1 MQWGVKMEEAE
12 NLTEERLDEIA
23 ATFGSVEECDR
34 TCMEVFIK
42 NRWSLH
48 KSVEWSKC
56 EALYLK
62 RAAFVIMAGL
72 AKSDNTLQNSI
83 FRAFLPILIRE
94 SVDERDEIAD
104 VISWALKE
112 IGKRNA
118 DLTEAALHAAE
129 KIETMQTPSA
139 RRIGET
145 VTEML
150 KKPALGHYNYPKEKY
165 ATA

>member
-1 MQWGVKMEEAE
+1 MEKAE
-12 NLTEERLDEIA
+12 NLTEEMLDEIA

-34 TCMEVFIK
+34 TCMEVFVK

-56 EALYLK
+56 EARYLK

-72 AKSDNTLQNSI
+72 AKSDNTLQNAI

-94 SVDERDEIAD
+94 SSDTREEITEA
-104 VISWALKE
+104 ISWALKE

-129 KIETMQTPSA
+129 KIEMMQTPSA
-139 RRIGET
+139 RRIGKSVLAT
-145 VTEML
+145 L
-150 KKPALGHYNYPKEKY
+150 QNPDLRHYNYPKDKY